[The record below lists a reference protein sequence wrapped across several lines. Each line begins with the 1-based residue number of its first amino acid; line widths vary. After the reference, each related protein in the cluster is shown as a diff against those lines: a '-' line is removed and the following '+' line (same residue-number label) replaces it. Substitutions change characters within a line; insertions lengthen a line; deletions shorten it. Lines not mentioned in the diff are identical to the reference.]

1 MMNNQRF
8 QFHTGII
15 LKYRMHLWKHISY
28 ENGLTRCNS
37 PNTTIT
43 WGLVDRIFT
52 SLPIWRF
59 ILILS
64 LLCKTNPGLSF
75 SNVLPPHPMFLSFGM
90 QRNDSQYSLIFEFV
104 VDCYSTGLCACSN
117 RSQHPQERNSKTE
130 RVCISGIATIKI
142 FKFLIFIIFFD
153 K

>member
-1 MMNNQRF
+1 MKTHF
-8 QFHTGII
+8 V
-15 LKYRMHLWKHISY
+15 LKRPYKY
-28 ENGLTRCNS
+28 S

-90 QRNDSQYSLIFEFV
+90 QRNDSQYSLIFELV

-142 FKFLIFIIFFD
+142 FKFLIFIISLINN
-153 K
+153 

>member
-1 MMNNQRF
+1 MKTHF
-8 QFHTGII
+8 V
-15 LKYRMHLWKHISY
+15 LKRPYKMVLY
-28 ENGLTRCNS
+28 S